1 MNAYNFL
8 LITLLASVSTVL
20 CEKFS
25 FNGYQLLQLSPSN
38 DMQKKIVHQ
47 MENNYLEVKF
57 YCKNSKYLFRIYK

>member
-8 LITLLASVSTVL
+8 LITLLASIFTVL

-38 DMQKKIVHQ
+38 DMHKKIVHQ
-47 MENNYLEVKF
+47 MENDFLEVKF
-57 YCKNSKYLFRIYK
+57 Y